1 MMGSHTL
8 MAKSVMY
15 EEAVHVPL
23 LLRVPFRNQKPHHIS
38 QPVSHIDMVPTLL
51 DLMGKK
57 DVSGF
62 AGQTLTSTLL
72 GKRKP
77 EDIFIEWNRDVEE
90 GGPQAR
96 TVVTPDGWKM
106 VLHDTDACL
115 LFDRNKD
122 PLEMNN
128 IYYKPEHAGTV
139 RKLRA
144 KIEEFQKKNNDKM
157 PLPEMGGGPPS
168 GD

>member
-1 MMGSHTL
+1 
-8 MAKSVMY
+8 
-15 EEAVHVPL
+15 
-23 LLRVPFRNQKPHHIS
+23 
-38 QPVSHIDMVPTLL
+38 
-51 DLMGKK
+51 MGKK

-77 EDIFIEWNRDVEE
+77 EDVFIEWNRDVDDE

-128 IYYKPEHAGTV
+128 IYYKPEYAATV
-139 RKLRA
+139 RRLRT
-144 KIEEFQKKNNDKM
+144 KIEEFQKKNHDTM
-157 PLPEMGGGPPS
+157 PLPDLRSAPPTGG
-168 GD
+168 